1 MASSITRAA
10 GAAGLTAA
18 DHRAAADVLGH
29 GHALTRAVGNLHT
42 LAPQSA
48 VSILAVAAAIVGV
61 VLHVRHATLA
71 LCVAAGICGVFLL
84 AWAAA
89 RGLVH
94 DRARDLIATGRDGL
108 VLAVVTR
115 ERRRLVSPKERERLA
130 RALEG
135 FHRDALRWHQLLPQF
150 RPPHGVAQLR
160 NVTPEVEAVTS
171 ALRGERVRAQ
181 GVVLTVRLMCD
192 GHRSPLYANEL
203 GPLREELNRIRYLLQ
218 CTDRA
223 DDELERRAA

>member
-10 GAAGLTAA
+10 GTAGLTAA
-18 DHRAAADVLGH
+18 EHRATAAVLGH

-48 VSILAVAAAIVGV
+48 VSMLAVAAGSLGV
-61 VLHVRHATLA
+61 LLHVRHATLA
-71 LCVAAGICGVFLL
+71 LCVAVMICGIFVF
-84 AWAAA
+84 AWAVA

-94 DRARDLIATGRDGL
+94 DRARDLIATGRDGV
-108 VLAVVTR
+108 VLAVVSR
-115 ERRRLVSPKERERLA
+115 ERRRLVSRKERERLA

-150 RPPHGVAQLR
+150 RPPHGVAQLS
-160 NVTPEVEAVTS
+160 NVTNEVEAVTS
-171 ALRGERVRAQ
+171 ALRGDRVRAQ
-181 GVVLTVRLMCD
+181 GVALAARLMRD

-218 CTDRA
+218 WIDLA
-223 DDELERRAA
+223 DDEPGQRAA